1 MILGFVLGRMQVH
14 RLPMIP
20 VVLKGKWWALLC
32 GRRCGVIQVF
42 DAKRV
47 FSPSTGGQVQR
58 RPVESSVFGTL
69 GQSGSSTMRPQIR
82 LALESTSSPYEVSRS
97 RAGRCA

>member
-1 MILGFVLGRMQVH
+1 MQVH

-42 DAKRV
+42 DAKTVLDNYRSADGGAPCLGIGGV
-47 FSPSTGGQVQR
+47 ITGGH
-58 RPVESSVFGTL
+58 PWT
-69 GQSGSSTMRPQIR
+69 QSAQ
-82 LALESTSSPYEVSRS
+82 SRS
-97 RAGRCA
+97 AQPDERGW